1 MGLERLSLAQL
12 AASFGGDNQLA
23 AGFEDTVRA
32 ATESTPGVITTEGAL
47 AADTATASAADSAA
61 STADTATAAAA
72 AAATTSPPAALAPL
86 RVGKYH
92 AAAPSAPPATFVIR
106 ERDGRAPDSQLRE
119 VGGISACAAGDVARA
134 MALAE
139 AGWVACVRARL
150 RVRVY
155 PSPVP

>member
-23 AGFEDTVRA
+23 TGFEDTDRA

-47 AADTATASAADSAA
+47 AADAAASAANTAA
-61 STADTATAAAA
+61 STADA

-92 AAAPSAPPATFVIR
+92 AAAPS
-106 ERDGRAPDSQLRE
+106 G
-119 VGGISACAAGDVARA
+119 
-134 MALAE
+134 
-139 AGWVACVRARL
+139 
-150 RVRVY
+150 
-155 PSPVP
+155 

>member
-32 ATESTPGVITTEGAL
+32 ATESTPGVITTEAAG
-47 AADTATASAADSAA
+47 AADTAASTVDAAASAADPV
-61 STADTATAAAA
+61 AAAA
-72 AAATTSPPAALAPL
+72 ALAPTTPPPAALAPL

>member
-23 AGFEDTVRA
+23 AGFEDTDRA

-47 AADTATASAADSAA
+47 A
-61 STADTATAAAA
+61 ADTATAAAA

-139 AGWVACVRARL
+139 AGWVASVRARL

>member
-1 MGLERLSLAQL
+1 MADVPALLFEYQILARAWWQL
-12 AASFGGDNQLA
+12 TKPDEPTDDDELAEAQEDNQPKQQVIVV
-23 AGFEDTVRA
+23 GEDIVTFA
-32 ATESTPGVITTEGAL
+32 HQS
-47 AADTATASAADSAA
+47 ATAAA
-61 STADTATAAAA
+61 AAAA

-139 AGWVACVRARL
+139 AGWVASVRARL